1 MFPGIRGSNQ
11 TGPFMTEGHE
21 SAILVASPVCAGPF
35 ARIKRRSL
43 SDVGTGSLGQVASRL
58 TGRPCAPVRRNG
70 LVQPLSDVPPGCPK
84 GICSVHH
91 WFAETRKGVPT
102 NEGRH
107 AQCAHLDL
115 QSSFA
120 KAFFAGIAREKPAK
134 AVTQAVPPVPNSD
147 AGSTFTPGPMVEE
160 IATRLM

>member
-11 TGPFMTEGHE
+11 TGTLIRR
-21 SAILVASPVCAGPF
+21 AILVASPSVLALC
-35 ARIKRRSL
+35 RIKRQPEGL
-43 SDVGTGSLGQVASRL
+43 GTGSLGQVASRL
-58 TGRPCAPVRRNG
+58 TGQPYAPSRRNG

-115 QSSFA
+115 QSRFA
-120 KAFFAGIAREKPAK
+120 KAFFAGFSREKPAK
-134 AVTQAVPPVPNSD
+134 AVNQAAPPVPNRD